1 MRFRDIFSLPHIMY
15 SEPKKEILY
24 KVYATIF
31 IASEWEKNLEC
42 AHDLYLYYVEVHA
55 NEKMHTAH

>member
-1 MRFRDIFSLPHIMY
+1 MY

-31 IASEWEKNLEC
+31 IASEWEKNLEY

-55 NEKMHTAH
+55 NEKIIQLQQIDGFHAL